1 MPAWQL
7 EGWFRNY
14 SSDTQAGKVERD
26 QRHNLDNVMRCGTKG
41 AIVIGLPGWMGVSNL
56 DYPTHQDQ
64 RNANNSE
71 QR

>member
-14 SSDTQAGKVERD
+14 GSDTQAGKIERD
-26 QRHNLDNVMRCGTKG
+26 QRDNLDDVMRRSAKG
-41 AIVIGLPGWMGVSNL
+41 AIVIGLPGWMAVGDL
-56 DYPTHQDQ
+56 DDPTHQDQ
-64 RNANNSE
+64 RNAHNSQ